1 MGMGIGCG
9 CGCLVVLFVGVSGWG
24 WVGSLGCWGLCVGW
38 DWLGV
43 YFLFGVWGVGFTGAL
58 GVGCYLCVMSAWG
71 LGGEVVEAYLGAAC
85 FGGGEVGAL
94 VDAVDSFA
102 GEGFGWLWQACFG

>member
-1 MGMGIGCG
+1 M
-9 CGCLVVLFVGVSGWG
+9 
-24 WVGSLGCWGLCVGW
+24 GW

-43 YFLFGVWGVGFTGAL
+43 YFFVWGVGFTGAL

-85 FGGGEVGAL
+85 FDGGVVGAGGVCGVL
-94 VDAVDSFA
+94 HV
-102 GEGFGWLWQACFG
+102 FGGVVVGGWWCSVEPVPGQSGRAMNLGRAL